1 MNLRR
6 IVSLTASL
14 SFVLMVLTSI
24 VLYVVPQG
32 RVAYWAD
39 WRLWGL
45 TKTDWGNL
53 HINLGLLFLV
63 ALAVH
68 VYYNWKA
75 IVLYLK
81 DKTRKIKIFT
91 PEFNIALLI
100 TAAFVA
106 GTYGGLAPF
115 GWIQSLND
123 HLKASAAAE
132 YGEPPYGHAELS
144 SLRTFAQKTGLS
156 LENSMAL
163 LHQAGYPVEDGAS
176 TLQSIA
182 TRYGVSPQQLYDVI
196 KPAAQR
202 SVGSPSRPGLLP
214 ESPPPGT
221 GNLTL
226 AEFCARFGLNSTLI
240 LSGLSGKGITAS
252 AEATLKEIASQY
264 QTSPMDL
271 YEILKAIAA
280 GIG

>member
-1 MNLRR
+1 MDGGSAKLE
-6 IVSLTASL
+6 SLAYSYRKTLGTSTA
-14 SFVLMVLTSI
+14 
-24 VLYVVPQG
+24 G
-32 RVAYWAD
+32 RS
-39 WRLWGL
+39 
-45 TKTDWGNL
+45 
-53 HINLGLLFLV
+53 
-63 ALAVH
+63 
-68 VYYNWKA
+68 WKA

-91 PEFNIALLI
+91 PEFNIALLM

-123 HLKASAAAE
+123 HLKTSAAAE

-144 SLRTFAQKTGLS
+144 SLRTFVQKTGLD
-156 LENSMAL
+156 LANSMAL

-182 TRYGVSPQQLYDVI
+182 ARYGMSSQQLYDVI

-214 ESPPPGT
+214 ESPLPGT

-226 AEFCARFGLNSTLI
+226 AEFCARFSLNSTLI

-252 AEATLKEIASQY
+252 TAMATFFRGTVPQGGTASEAS
-264 QTSPMDL
+264 
-271 YEILKAIAA
+271 
-280 GIG
+280 